1 MNQFRCLSYF
11 LVFSLERNK
20 QHVAQNPTRL
30 VTLHND
36 PAAKAVAQGRTL
48 VNDPSLVMKC

>member
-36 PAAKAVAQGRTL
+36 LAAKAVAQGRTL